1 MDRGVG
7 KEDEQRRELQELL
20 GKWQF
25 RNFGRVRLPAFVGV
39 AAMMNIIRKE
49 GMPRRLSQGPG
60 NMEYSST
67 WCLFSPTKDIPPCLA
82 TNELV

>member
-7 KEDEQRRELQELL
+7 KEDEQRRELQELW

-39 AAMMNIIRKE
+39 AAMMNIIRK
-49 GMPRRLSQGPG
+49 
-60 NMEYSST
+60 
-67 WCLFSPTKDIPPCLA
+67 
-82 TNELV
+82 